1 MITKSAGTAV
11 LAILVATLGLAGCTA
26 SEPEA
31 QTQSAEPTDEPTAEP
46 VETTEPEVPTPANGE
61 TLTTQ
66 EQIDAAKAAG
76 LEVYT
81 MNDGTKVAID
91 PEQPLPQPVVAEGV
105 ADVQATVETTY
116 STPDQGAAAASQW
129 AHDTGKNVI
138 VIFPVYASVGGG
150 DFGMW
155 YKIHD
160 GNISRSFPGFP
171 GPQKDPQ
178 GFMPWLQ
185 DYIAQQPNPATWE
198 IVVVPLP

>member
-1 MITKSAGTAV
+1 MHHPARA
-11 LAILVATLGLAGCTA
+11 LAAILVATLGLAACTA

-31 QTQSAEPTDEPTAEP
+31 QTQSAEPTDEPSTEPTEAAEP
-46 VETTEPEVPTPANGE
+46 EAPVPANGE
-61 TLTTQ
+61 VLTTQ

-105 ADVQATVETTY
+105 AAVQATVETTF
-116 STPDQGAAAASQW
+116 STPDQGDAAASRW
-129 AHDTGKNVI
+129 ARETGKNVI
-138 VIFPVYASVGGG
+138 VIYPVYASVGD

-155 YKIHD
+155 YVVHD
-160 GNISRSFPGFP
+160 VTLVTKAPGYP

-178 GFMPWLQ
+178 GYMPWLQ
-185 DYIAQQPNPATWE
+185 SYIDQQPNPATWE
-198 IVVVPLP
+198 IVVVPIP

>member
-1 MITKSAGTAV
+1 MHARRVAAAV
-11 LAILVATLGLAGCTA
+11 AAVAALVLAGCTA
-26 SEPEA
+26 SQEDTDPVPEA
-31 QTQSAEPTDEPTAEP
+31 TEVEQSPEPS
-46 VETTEPEVPTPANGE
+46 EPEVVVPGNGE

-91 PEQPLPQPVVAEGV
+91 TEQPLPQPVVAEGV
-105 ADVQATVETTY
+105 AAVQATVETTF
-116 STPDQGAAAASQW
+116 STPDQGSAAASQW

-138 VIFPVYASVGGG
+138 VLFPVYGSVGD

-155 YKIHD
+155 YKVSD
-160 GNISRSFPGFP
+160 VTLVTKAPGYP
-171 GPQKDPQ
+171 GPSKDPQ
-178 GFMPWLQ
+178 AYMPWLQ
-185 DYIAQQPNPATWE
+185 SYIDQQPNPATWE

>member
-1 MITKSAGTAV
+1 MHHPARA
-11 LAILVATLGLAGCTA
+11 LAAILVATLGLAACTA

-31 QTQSAEPTDEPTAEP
+31 QTQSAEPTDEPSTEPTEAAEP
-46 VETTEPEVPTPANGE
+46 EAPVPANGE
-61 TLTTQ
+61 VLTTQ

-105 ADVQATVETTY
+105 AAVQATVETTF
-116 STPDQGAAAASQW
+116 STPDQGSAAASQW

-138 VIFPVYASVGGG
+138 VLFPVYGSVGD

-155 YKIHD
+155 YMVHD
-160 GNISRSFPGFP
+160 VTLVTKAPGYP
-171 GPQKDPQ
+171 GPSKDPQ
-178 GFMPWLQ
+178 AYMPWLQ
-185 DYIAQQPNPATWE
+185 SYIDQQPNPATWE